1 MMELN
6 YIRCGD
12 YYIPDLKL
20 SEENRPIGKW
30 GRLHRDYL
38 KEHYPVQF
46 NLLDLSGNFHTY
58 LAELNDQAQDRLER
72 TMEQMKTAEGVT
84 EELKAAEPMLWVQH
98 MNNIRNRAE
107 EIILRELVYGEAMV

>member
-20 SEENRPIGKW
+20 SEEKRPIGKW

-38 KEHYPVQF
+38 KEHHPVQF
-46 NLLDLSGNFHTY
+46 NLLALSGNFHTY
-58 LAELNDQAQDRLER
+58 LADLNEQVQDRLER
-72 TMEQMKTAEGVT
+72 ILEQMIVAEGVI
-84 EELKAAEPMLWVQH
+84 EELKATNPMLWVKH

-107 EIILRELVYGEAMV
+107 EMVLRELVYGEAMV

>member
-20 SEENRPIGKW
+20 SEEKRPIGKW

-38 KEHYPVQF
+38 KEHHPIQF
-46 NLLDLSGNFHTY
+46 NLLALSGNFHAY
-58 LAELNDQAQDRLER
+58 LADLNEQAQDRLAR
-72 TMEQMKTAEGVT
+72 ILEQMIAAEGVT
-84 EELKAAEPMLWVQH
+84 EELKATNPMLWVKH

>member
-1 MMELN
+1 MELN
-6 YIRCGD
+6 YILCGD
-12 YYIPDLKL
+12 YYIPELKL
-20 SEENRPIGKW
+20 SEEKRPIGKW

-46 NLLDLSGNFHTY
+46 NLLALSGNFHTY

>member
-1 MMELN
+1 MELN

-20 SEENRPIGKW
+20 PEGKRPIGKW
-30 GRLHRDYL
+30 GRMHRNYL
-38 KEHYPVQF
+38 KEHHPIQF
-46 NLLDLSGNFHTY
+46 NLLALSGNFHTY

-72 TMEQMKTAEGVT
+72 TMEQMKTVEGVT

-107 EIILRELVYGEAMV
+107 EMVLRELVCGEAMV